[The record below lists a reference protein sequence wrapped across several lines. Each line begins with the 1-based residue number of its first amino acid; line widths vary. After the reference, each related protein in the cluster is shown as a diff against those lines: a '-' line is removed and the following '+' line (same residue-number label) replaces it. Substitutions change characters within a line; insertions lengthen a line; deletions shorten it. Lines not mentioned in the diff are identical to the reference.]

1 MSPARSASASAGS
14 GSGGGRALLTALI
27 LIGVAVGMLLLIRS
41 RPGVEPFDPRSDAA
55 DGASA
60 AVVLLEK
67 FGATV
72 AITSHAPMVGANER
86 VFVIADRLNTDQRR
100 ALLDFVDG
108 GGVAI
113 VADPSSVLHS
123 GLGVDDGALEV
134 SDEPPGTFTGTR
146 LDARDEANI
155 PTGDCT
161 INALDDLRGVFT
173 PDGLLFPTG
182 AEQDRCFSR
191 GDNAFVITRRHGSGT
206 IVGFGDN
213 RIVTNE
219 YLRYADNAGLLT
231 SLLVPDGE
239 GRVRIMLGTEA
250 EPARNDIGRGSET
263 LADIVRPGVWM
274 GLTQLALAFVV
285 LCLARGVRP
294 GRAVREPQP
303 TPIAGNELV
312 VATGNLMQRAHHF
325 DRAAHL
331 IRGEFYREFCQR
343 HRVPIGTSLEQLA
356 SVVSRHTT
364 IDGGVVAEVFAR
376 PVGDAAGLV
385 RLRDDIDSLRHRT
398 IIDDSP
404 ASPEGARA

>member
-1 MSPARSASASAGS
+1 M
-14 GSGGGRALLTALI
+14 LTALI
-27 LIGVAVGMLLLIRS
+27 LVGVAVGMLLLIRS
-41 RPGVEPFDPRSDAA
+41 RPGIEPFDPRSDGP

-60 AVVLLEK
+60 AVLVLEK

-72 AITSHAPMVGANER
+72 SITSHAPAVGSPER
-86 VFVIADRLNTDQRR
+86 VLLIADRLNAEQRGE
-100 ALLDFVDG
+100 LLDFVDA

-113 VADPSSVLHS
+113 VADPASDLH
-123 GLGVDDGALEV
+123 GGAGVDAGAIEI
-134 SDEPPGTFTGTR
+134 SDEAPGVFTGVR
-146 LDARDEANI
+146 LDAQDEANV

-161 INALDDLRGVFT
+161 ISALADLRGVFT
-173 PDGLLFPTG
+173 PDGLLFPTSS
-182 AEQDRCFSR
+182 EQDRCFSR
-191 GDNAFVITRRHGSGT
+191 GDHAFVITRRHGNGT

-231 SLLVPDGE
+231 SLLVPADGA
-239 GRVRIMLGTEA
+239 RVRIMLGTEA
-250 EPARNDIGRGSET
+250 KPARSDIGQGNET

-294 GRAVREPQP
+294 GRAVREPRP

-325 DRAAHL
+325 TRAAHL
-331 IRGEFYREFCQR
+331 IRDEFYRELCVH
-343 HRVPIGTSLEQLA
+343 HRVPVGTSVEQLA
-356 SVVSRHTT
+356 SVVAGHL
-364 IDGGVVAEVFAR
+364 GVDLAEVFHR

-385 RLRDDIDSLRHRT
+385 RLRDDIDSLRRRT
-398 IIDDSP
+398 ITDESP
-404 ASPEGARA
+404 ASPERTSR